1 MIYTLLRLNI
11 KMNTKINCVIDGLI
25 SMSSIAYKLSQAKAM
40 LILPISQASV
50 SMVAPTQGALC
61 LVGGWM
67 DGSMDGG
74 RVEQIRE

>member
-1 MIYTLLRLNI
+1 MIRSLRPFITLVTI
-11 KMNTKINCVIDGLI
+11 KINCVIDGLI

-40 LILPISQASV
+40 LILPISQALV

-67 DGSMDGG
+67 DG
-74 RVEQIRE
+74 